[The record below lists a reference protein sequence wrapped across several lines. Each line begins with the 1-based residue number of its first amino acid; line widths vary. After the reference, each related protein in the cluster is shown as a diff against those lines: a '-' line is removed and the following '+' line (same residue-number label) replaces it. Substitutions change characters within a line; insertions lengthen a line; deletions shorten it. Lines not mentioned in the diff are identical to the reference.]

1 MKPVVYQCEADVEL
15 VGAAKRY
22 ECQCEGLG
30 KRFLHAVHIALAR
43 IQDDPERFSF
53 YEGSARSCRVIRFP
67 YRVVYEDLPDAIYIV
82 AVAHAS
88 REPGYWKSRLS

>member
-22 ECQCEGLG
+22 ECQGEGLG
-30 KRFLHAVHIALAR
+30 KRFLHAVHIALAK
-43 IQDDPERFSF
+43 IQDDPERFPF
-53 YEGSARSCRVIRFP
+53 YEGPARACRGIRFP

-82 AVAHAS
+82 AIAHAS
-88 REPGYWKSRLS
+88 RKPGYWKSRLS

>member
-1 MKPVVYQCEADVEL
+1 MKPVVYHCEADVEL

-22 ECQCEGLG
+22 KCQREGLG
-30 KRFLHAVHIALAR
+30 NKFLHAVHVALAK
-43 IQDDPERFSF
+43 IQDNTGRSPF
-53 YEGSARSCRVIRFP
+53 YDEPARSCRVIGFP
-67 YRVVYEDLPDAIYIV
+67 YRVVYEDLPDTIYIV